1 MKRDWVIFLISLLLS
16 CFLWAL
22 HVLSLDYMAFL
33 QYRVTV
39 TTDMVG
45 YSPSA
50 VADELLLVR
59 GKAAGYYILKAKG
72 FRSGPMNLQIEVDK
86 SAMTHNNDDS
96 FTLPVQ
102 SIREQ
107 VMEALGEHIVIDFFD
122 TESLTL
128 KYVRQNYRHVP
139 VTVVSNLDFCPQYMR
154 VGDIQIKPDS
164 VFLYGPA
171 DELAQITEI
180 MTEPISHENLNA
192 PVNGYV
198 GLDVPDGISINR
210 EQVRYSISVGRYVEM
225 EATMKVAV
233 TDVPV
238 QKSLLTLPSEVR
250 MVCRVP
256 FGTRQNAFLNSL
268 SVYVDYDDVIDSKA
282 AKLIPM
288 LANGSNVP
296 IYQYEIFPPV
306 VEGIIVEED

>member
-16 CFLWAL
+16 CFVWAL

-45 YSPSA
+45 YSPAA

-139 VTVVSNLDFCPQYMR
+139 VTVVSNLEFSPQYMR
-154 VGDIQIKPDS
+154 VGNIQIKPDS

-180 MTEPISHENLNA
+180 MTEPISRQDLNA

-198 GLDVPDGISINR
+198 KLDAPAGISINR
-210 EQVRYSISVGRYVEM
+210 DQVRYSIPVGRYVEV
-225 EATMKVAV
+225 EATKKVAV
-233 TDVPV
+233 ANVPI

-250 MVCRVP
+250 VVCRVP

-268 SVYVDYDDVIDSKA
+268 SVNVDYNDVIDSKSA
-282 AKLIPM
+282 RLIPA
-288 LANGSNVP
+288 LVNGSTVP
-296 IYQYEIFPPV
+296 IYKYEIFPPI
-306 VEGIIVEED
+306 VEGIIVEDD

>member
-16 CFLWAL
+16 CFVWAL
-22 HVLSLDYMAFL
+22 HVLSLDYSAFL

-39 TTDMVG
+39 STDMVG

-59 GKAAGYYILKAKG
+59 GKAAGYYIMKARG
-72 FRSGPMNLQIEVDK
+72 FRRRPMDLQIEVDK
-86 SAMTHNNDDS
+86 AEMIHNNDDS
-96 FTLPVQ
+96 FSLPVQ
-102 SIREQ
+102 AIRER

-128 KYVRQNYRHVP
+128 KFVRQNYRRVP
-139 VTVVSNLDFCPQYMR
+139 VTVVSNLEFCPQYMK
-154 VGDIQIKPDS
+154 VGNIQIKPDS

-180 MTEPISHENLNA
+180 MTEPISHENLMS

-198 GLDVPDGISINR
+198 RLDVPDGITINKD
-210 EQVRYSISVGRYVEM
+210 QVRYSVSVGRYVEL
-225 EATMKVAV
+225 ETTMKVAV

-250 MVCRVP
+250 VSCRVP
-256 FGTRQNAFLNSL
+256 FGTKQNAFLNSL
-268 SVYVDYDDVIDSKA
+268 SVSVDYDDVIDSKSA
-282 AKLIPM
+282 RLIPV
-288 LANGSNVP
+288 LVNGSKVP
-296 IYQYEIFPPV
+296 VYQYEIFPPV
-306 VEGIIVEED
+306 VEGIIVEDD

>member
-16 CFLWAL
+16 CFVWAL

-45 YSPSA
+45 YSPAA

-139 VTVVSNLDFCPQYMR
+139 VTVVSNLEFSPQYMR
-154 VGDIQIKPDS
+154 VGNIQIKPDS

-180 MTEPISHENLNA
+180 MTEPISRQDLNA
-192 PVNGYV
+192 PINGYV
-198 GLDVPDGISINR
+198 KLDAPAGISINR
-210 EQVRYSISVGRYVEM
+210 DQVRYSIPVGRYVEV
-225 EATMKVAV
+225 EATKKVAV
-233 TDVPV
+233 ANVPI

-250 MVCRVP
+250 VVCRVP

-268 SVYVDYDDVIDSKA
+268 SVNVDYNDVIDSKSA
-282 AKLIPM
+282 RLIPA
-288 LANGSNVP
+288 LVNGSTVP
-296 IYQYEIFPPV
+296 IYKYEIFPPI
-306 VEGIIVEED
+306 VEGIIVEDD